1 MLRLDPAHPPLW
13 RSDSVLQFGADAV
26 AFVHD
31 PEPWQQRLLHEL
43 ARGIPEDALEP
54 VAEALG
60 ASDGEARA
68 FVRRIRRALT
78 PSVAPRLPTLAVQ
91 VPAGFPSR
99 RAEAVTMAL

>member
-13 RSDSVLQFGADAV
+13 RSDTVLQFGADAV

-54 VAEALG
+54 VAEAFG
-60 ASDGEARA
+60 APERRGRGLRAPHPPSAPAFGGAANVAR
-68 FVRRIRRALT
+68 
-78 PSVAPRLPTLAVQ
+78 
-91 VPAGFPSR
+91 
-99 RAEAVTMAL
+99 